1 MLVILFRSRLSED
14 AGEDYQVKAEE
25 MLAYAKT
32 QPGYI
37 DFKQYTA
44 EDGER
49 LTVVKW
55 NDRESLDAWRNDARH
70 REAKKAGRDRWYAS
84 YDIEIAEVIDEHHFA
99 RAAKLENSHGR

>member
-14 AGEDYQVKAEE
+14 AGEDYQEKAEE

-32 QPGYI
+32 QPGYVE
-37 DFKQYTA
+37 FKQYTA

-55 NDRESLDAWRNDARH
+55 NDRESLDAWKNDARH
-70 REAKKAGRDRWYAS
+70 REAKKGGRDRWYAS
-84 YDIEIAEVIDEHHFA
+84 YDIEIAEVIDAHHFA
-99 RAAKLENSHGR
+99 RAAG